1 MNDATR
7 RSLVI
12 FILTGVAGF
21 WINAAAHTWM
31 LCRRNPLVRRY
42 KATLQFRS
50 ALVGDTLLLPA
61 VNVLLDR
68 QLADWGHDDYS
79 ARLRRGYLAGA
90 VVGGVAGTA
99 AFHLFQGWRKLTN
112 WTMPR
117 PWRWNAMGYYHAVY
131 MAGQITALA
140 YFCIAAAARVRHQ
153 GPRAVLTGRLLAV
166 VALLGAFAALLY
178 KDYY

>member
-7 RSLVI
+7 RSLAI
-12 FILTGVAGF
+12 FGLTGVAGF
-21 WINAAAHTWM
+21 WVNAAAHAWM
-31 LCRRNPLVRRY
+31 LWRRNPLVRQY

-50 ALVGDTLLLPA
+50 ALVGDALLLPA

-68 QLADWGHDDYS
+68 QLADWGHGG
-79 ARLRRGYLAGA
+79 RLHGGYLIGA
-90 VVGGVAGTA
+90 IIGGVAGTA
-99 AFHLFQGWRKLTN
+99 AFHVFQGWQKLTN

-117 PWRWNAMGYYHAVY
+117 PWRWNAMGYYHALY
-131 MAGQITALA
+131 MAGQLTALA
-140 YFCIAAAARVRHQ
+140 YFCIAAGARLRRQ
-153 GPRAVLTGRLLAV
+153 GARALLTGRLLAV